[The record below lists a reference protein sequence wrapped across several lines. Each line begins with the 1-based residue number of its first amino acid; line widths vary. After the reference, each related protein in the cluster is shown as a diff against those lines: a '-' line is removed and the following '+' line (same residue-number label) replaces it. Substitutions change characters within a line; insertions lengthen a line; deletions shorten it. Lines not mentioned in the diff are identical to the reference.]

1 MSMTE
6 EEKSMLAEVAK
17 DAAYR
22 NGVRKIETNFIM
34 GRILGYIIAGAI
46 LVVLAIIGMVMSK

>member
-1 MSMTE
+1 MTE

>member
-6 EEKSMLAEVAK
+6 EEKTMLAEVAK

-22 NGVRKIETNFIM
+22 NGVRKIETNFMM
-34 GRILGYIIAGAI
+34 GQVVGYVIAGAI
-46 LVVLAIIGMVMSK
+46 LLVLIIVGMVMSK